1 MDNLFSIKF
10 LFFYKVWMHPRVPGR
25 IWAGQV
31 GSKSEN
37 IQKKIRFLKIL
48 ERNFPIF
55 SKKMFFFYKMGALEV
70 TFVYDIE
77 SKNVKKVL
85 VFNGILK
92 NSCKELSHF
101 EKKKKIS

>member
-1 MDNLFSIKF
+1 MDNLFSIKI
-10 LFFYKVWMHPRVPGR
+10 LFFYKIWMLLGEPGR

-55 SKKMFFFYKMGALEV
+55 SKKMIFLYTMGALEV
-70 TFVYDIE
+70 TLVY
-77 SKNVKKVL
+77 SKNVKTRVG
-85 VFNGILK
+85 F
-92 NSCKELSHF
+92 
-101 EKKKKIS
+101 